1 MDMPIVDVEGHEA
14 QQLANYD
21 MPAVFSD
28 DDGSAQ
34 KKRGRVLDSCWEY
47 LTDQAYPNILIQSKC
62 RSCNIMVKH
71 HKKSEKVKSHLN
83 HCAPFKATMK
93 DVSANDLPAWFTTQ
107 GQGQSKSLANGSSS
121 LQANQGDIRSFTIAK
136 MTQKNHQD
144 VHYLLAMH
152 FYMTGASFVWIEEQ
166 QLLEAMQKLHPDAT
180 VPLQKEL
187 AGKYLIKC
195 YNNVKIKVDAWLAQ
209 GS

>member
-1 MDMPIVDVEGHEA
+1 MLFRSQIGFWKRPVFNVHCSILQYSWLLIMDMPIVDVEGHEA
-14 QQLANYD
+14 QQLGNYD

-83 HCAPFKATMK
+83 HCAPFKAT
-93 DVSANDLPAWFTTQ
+93 
-107 GQGQSKSLANGSSS
+107 
-121 LQANQGDIRSFTIAK
+121 I
-136 MTQKNHQD
+136 
-144 VHYLLAMH
+144 
-152 FYMTGASFVWIEEQ
+152 
-166 QLLEAMQKLHPDAT
+166 
-180 VPLQKEL
+180 
-187 AGKYLIKC
+187 
-195 YNNVKIKVDAWLAQ
+195 
-209 GS
+209 